1 MILIITGA
9 AGFLGRYVVAEALRS
24 GHEVRALVRPARD
37 DQQMPWQPHPR
48 LHFIRHDLDQT
59 AGLSSSLKGADA
71 VIHLAA
77 KASADVE
84 ATASATRN
92 LLEAMDAAGLNQLVA
107 ISSFSVYD
115 FLALAPEAILD
126 ESAPLE
132 TRPDR
137 RDAYARAK
145 LRQEQLTREFADQRH
160 WRCAIL
166 RPGAIYGKNCLWTAR
181 LGMPVGKKLWLRIGN
196 NAALPLTYVE
206 NCAQAIVLAAEN
218 TPPGTTILNI
228 VDDNSPSQR
237 RYASL
242 AHSHIH
248 PGPLMLPV
256 PRSAVRLL
264 ASTAD
269 QLNRLLL
276 RSRAPLPG
284 LLVPARFEA
293 RFKPLRFPNN
303 KLKTTLGWNP
313 RYTLEEALN
322 RCDQP
327 EVNLLA
333 LS

>member
-1 MILIITGA
+1 MVLLITGA

-24 GHEVRALVRPARD
+24 GHDVRALVRPARD
-37 DQQMPWQPHPR
+37 DKQMPWQTHPR
-48 LHFIRHDLDQT
+48 LHFIRHDLEEP

-84 ATASATRN
+84 ATAIATRN

-115 FLALAPEAILD
+115 FLALAPEAALD

-137 RDAYARAK
+137 RDPYARAK
-145 LRQEQLTREFADQRH
+145 LRQEQLTREFAEQHH

-166 RPGAIYGKNCLWTAR
+166 RPGAIYGKDRLWTAR
-181 LGMPVGKKLWLRIGN
+181 LGMPLGNKLWLRIGN
-196 NAALPLTYVE
+196 NATLPLTYVE
-206 NCAQAIVLAAEN
+206 NCAQAIVLTAEN

-228 VDDNSPSQR
+228 VDDNPPSQR

-242 AHSHIH
+242 ACSHLH
-248 PGPLMLPV
+248 PSPLMLPV
-256 PRSAVRLL
+256 PGSAVRLL

-269 QLNRLLL
+269 HANRLLL
-276 RSRAPLPG
+276 RGRAPLPG

-293 RFKPLRFPNN
+293 RFKPLRFPNS
-303 KLKTTLGWNP
+303 KIKSTLGWNP
-313 RYTLEEALN
+313 RYSLEEALQ

-327 EVNLLA
+327 EADLLA